1 MRPIKH
7 PYLPIYYLSV
17 VLGLLLLAG
26 CSDKKTVPIYNTPE
40 YKQIERKLN
49 AVADTTD
56 LKHWLQVYRQSGNR
70 MGESIVLRR
79 LGRAY
84 RVENQFSHA
93 ILAHKRALK
102 KSSIPCK

>member
-79 LGRAY
+79 SCRQPV
-84 RVENQFSHA
+84 RSRH
-93 ILAHKRALK
+93 
-102 KSSIPCK
+102 PCPQAGAGCSR

>member
-7 PYLPIYYLSV
+7 PYLAIYYLSV

-79 LGRAY
+79 
-84 RVENQFSHA
+84 
-93 ILAHKRALK
+93 
-102 KSSIPCK
+102 